1 MQSIRPED
9 DGSHVPPPDAD
20 ESWQESWFLGW
31 YDPARRAGGFHH
43 LGLQPIRQRA
53 DLWSWIALDGA
64 VVGKYQNLRLPLPA
78 DDLSD
83 LTLGSLH
90 LLTKTPLRSYA
101 VSAAYDDGN
110 RSDVLYE
117 AFTDP
122 FAFSLDAGADIGKDH
137 YESMGRVTGTVT
149 VAGAETG
156 GLHQPPPTQTEV
168 AGWAYQDHSWGPR
181 HWGMLL
187 SHRWV
192 WATFGPDLFC
202 SAFSFTTPRGR
213 MDFGYVFDGGE
224 FRGVNRMETG
234 ARVADDG
241 HSPVGCDARIWT
253 ADGRGYRI
261 TGTCEVTS
269 ATSHDEGVFFTD
281 GMSVFECGG
290 RLGTGIFEVSEL
302 RAPAPWH
309 RTLLGLD

>member
-1 MQSIRPED
+1 MEIIRPED
-9 DGSHVPPPDAD
+9 DGSHAAPPAAD
-20 ESWQESWFLGW
+20 EFWQESWYLGW
-31 YDPARRAGGFHH
+31 YDPARRAAGFHH
-43 LGLQPIRQRA
+43 LGLQRVRQRA

-83 LTLGSLH
+83 LTLGPLH
-90 LLTKTPLRSYA
+90 VLTKTPLRSYA
-101 VSAAYDDGN
+101 VSAAYDNGN
-110 RSDVLYE
+110 RSDVVYE

-122 FAFSLDAGADIGKDH
+122 FAFSLGGDDIGKDH

-149 VAGAETG
+149 VAGAET
-156 GLHQPPPTQTEV
+156 EV

-187 SHRWV
+187 THRWL

-202 SAFSFTTPRGR
+202 SAFVFNTPKGR
-213 MDFGYVFDGGE
+213 LDFGYVYDGGE
-224 FRGVNRMETG
+224 FRGITRLDTG

-241 HSPVGCDARIWT
+241 HSPAGCDARLWT
-253 ADGRGYRI
+253 ADGRGYHI
-261 TGTCEVTS
+261 SGTCQVTS
-269 ATSHDEGVFFTD
+269 VSTHDEGVFLTD

-302 RAPAPWH
+302 AGPTAAHRAE
-309 RTLLGLD
+309 LGLP

>member
-43 LGLQPIRQRA
+43 LGLQRVRQRA

-83 LTLGSLH
+83 LTLGPLH
-90 LLTKTPLRSYA
+90 VLTKTPLRSYA
-101 VSAAYDDGN
+101 VSAAYDDGH
-110 RSDVLYE
+110 RSDVVYE

-122 FAFSLDAGADIGKDH
+122 FAFSLDAGAAIGKDH

-149 VAGAETG
+149 VPVGSRGAVE
-156 GLHQPPPTQTEV
+156 TEV
-168 AGWAYQDHSWGPR
+168 AGWAFQDHSWGPR
-181 HWGMLL
+181 HWSMLL

-202 SAFSFTTPRGR
+202 SAFSFTTPKGR
-213 MDFGYVFDGGE
+213 MDFGYVFDDGE
-224 FRGVNRMETG
+224 FRSVTRMETG

-241 HSPVGCDARIWT
+241 HSPIGCDARVWT
-253 ADGRGYRI
+253 ADGRGYRL
-261 TGTCEVTS
+261 TGACQVTS
-269 ATSHDEGVFFTD
+269 VTSHDEGVFFTD
-281 GMSVFECGG
+281 GMTVFECGG

-302 RAPAPWH
+302 KGPAPWH
-309 RTLLGLD
+309 RPVLGLDE

>member
-1 MQSIRPED
+1 MEIIRPED
-9 DGSHVPPPDAD
+9 DGSHAAPPDAD
-20 ESWQESWFLGW
+20 EYWQESWYLGW
-31 YDPARRAGGFHH
+31 YDPARRAAGFHH
-43 LGLQPIRQRA
+43 LGLQRVRQRA

-83 LTLGSLH
+83 LTLGPLH
-90 LLTKTPLRSYA
+90 VLTKTPLRSYA
-101 VSAAYDDGN
+101 VSAAYDNGP
-110 RSDVLYE
+110 RSDVVYE

-122 FAFSLDAGADIGKDH
+122 FAFSLGDDDIGKDH
-137 YESMGRVTGTVT
+137 YESMGRITGTVT
-149 VAGAETG
+149 VAG
-156 GLHQPPPTQTEV
+156 TERDV

-187 SHRWV
+187 SHRWL

-202 SAFSFTTPRGR
+202 SAFVFNTPKGR

-224 FRGVNRMETG
+224 FRGITRLEMG
-234 ARVADDG
+234 SRVADDG
-241 HSPVGCDARIWT
+241 HSPAGCDARIWT
-253 ADGRGYRI
+253 ADGRGYHI
-261 TGTCEVTS
+261 TGTCQVTS
-269 ATSHDEGVFFTD
+269 VSTHDEGVFLTD

-302 RAPAPWH
+302 AGPTAAHRAE
-309 RTLLGLD
+309 LGLA

>member
-1 MQSIRPED
+1 MEIIRPED
-9 DGSHVPPPDAD
+9 DGSHAAPPDAS
-20 ESWQESWFLGW
+20 EFWQESWFLGW
-31 YDPARRAGGFHH
+31 YDPAQRAAGFHH
-43 LGLQPIRQRA
+43 LGLQRVRQRA

-83 LTLGSLH
+83 LTLGPLH
-90 LLTKTPLRSYA
+90 VLTKAPLRSCA
-101 VSAAYDDGN
+101 VSAAYDNGN
-110 RSDVLYE
+110 RSDVVYE

-149 VAGAETG
+149 AAGREAEI
-156 GLHQPPPTQTEV
+156 

-181 HWGMLL
+181 QWGMLL
-187 SHRWV
+187 THRWL

-202 SAFSFTTPRGR
+202 SAFTFTTPKGR
-213 MDFGYVFDGGE
+213 MDFGYVYDDGE
-224 FRGVNRMETG
+224 FRGITRFDTG

-241 HSPVGCDARIWT
+241 HSPVGCDARLWT
-253 ADGRGYRI
+253 ADGRGYHI
-261 TGTCEVTS
+261 TGACQVTS
-269 ATSHDEGVFFTD
+269 VSTHDEGVFLTD

-290 RLGTGIFEVSEL
+290 RLGTGIFEVNEL
-302 RAPAPWH
+302 KAPTAAHRAQ
-309 RTLLGLD
+309 LGLT

>member
-1 MQSIRPED
+1 P
-9 DGSHVPPPDAD
+9 DGALGGYGATAWVQDKLIERLSAGFADRNPTTADYLDALYALKGETIGGLVPPITFNKGAHAHVNKC
-20 ESWQESWFLGW
+20 G
-31 YDPARRAGGFHH
+31 Y
-43 LGLQPIRQRA
+43 PIRVVNA
-53 DLWSWIALDGA
+53 KPTAAALSA
-64 VVGKYQNLRLPLPA
+64 
-78 DDLSD
+78 

-213 MDFGYVFDGGE
+213 M
-224 FRGVNRMETG
+224 
-234 ARVADDG
+234 
-241 HSPVGCDARIWT
+241 
-253 ADGRGYRI
+253 
-261 TGTCEVTS
+261 
-269 ATSHDEGVFFTD
+269 
-281 GMSVFECGG
+281 
-290 RLGTGIFEVSEL
+290 
-302 RAPAPWH
+302 
-309 RTLLGLD
+309 